1 MVIFLQKGV
10 VPMVS
15 KKLSPLIPPVQP
27 VTRVGVRAARDQ
39 QQQQNSRQ
47 KQQKQRDGKSFKDTF
62 EQEAW
67 KYDLPAYQY
76 QTKTGKRVGTP
87 QRDDSLLGGYT
98 NVGSMT
104 MESARSYMQAKAAE
118 DRKREKLQA
127 RQNLEFNPFS
137 GLVED
142 DEPEFI

>member
-1 MVIFLQKGV
+1 
-10 VPMVS
+10 MVS